1 MFQDDPNKTVD
12 QFLEKS
18 KFDGRQSLEW
28 QKKTNEKLKSARG
41 KLQSQKKKESEG
53 LPNTRDKKVFN
64 KDLRQEIGMV
74 SGSEIEG
81 YIVELGKAIKNK
93 EFDTYS
99 QSTTEKEFTAE
110 TLQSLEQM
118 RKMEEQIDL
127 AQLEQAAQES
137 SFYN

>member
-1 MFQDDPNKTVD
+1 
-12 QFLEKS
+12 
-18 KFDGRQSLEW
+18 
-28 QKKTNEKLKSARG
+28 
-41 KLQSQKKKESEG
+41 
-53 LPNTRDKKVFN
+53 
-64 KDLRQEIGMV
+64 MV

-118 RKMEEQIDL
+118 RKMEE
-127 AQLEQAAQES
+127 
-137 SFYN
+137 

>member
-1 MFQDDPNKTVD
+1 M
-12 QFLEKS
+12 
-18 KFDGRQSLEW
+18 
-28 QKKTNEKLKSARG
+28 
-41 KLQSQKKKESEG
+41 
-53 LPNTRDKKVFN
+53 RDKKVFN

-74 SGSEIEG
+74 SASEIEG

-127 AQLEQAAQES
+127 A
-137 SFYN
+137 

>member
-1 MFQDDPNKTVD
+1 MFQDDPYKTVD

-18 KFDGRQSLEW
+18 KFDGRQSPEW

-41 KLQSQKKKESEG
+41 KLQSQKKKDQEVS
-53 LPNTRDKKVFN
+53 PNTRDKKVFN

-127 AQLEQAAQES
+127 AQLEQAA
-137 SFYN
+137 